1 MIIFEEKENMRKIT
15 LAITLSFCITLSFAQ
30 KDSCSKYFFKQKES
44 SKTSTVFAD
53 TNTVI
58 KTKYCNFYDSGENQM
73 AIAFVKENN
82 KVHLNFIYMHLEGI
96 IPKQKIILGQS
107 IKIAFIFGDSTN
119 VIFSFDSNE
128 QQTNDFTW
136 YNNYVLSDT
145 LLQRLMSTSVSKVEL
160 LNPFGTYNEST
171 VRMADVSNSQSKRI
185 INIANCFYN
194 KIKEN

>member
-1 MIIFEEKENMRKIT
+1 MKNFYLLLIFC
-15 LAITLSFCITLSFAQ
+15 FCLTISYAQ
-30 KDSCSKYFFKQKES
+30 KDSCSKYFYKQKES

-82 KVHLNFIYMHLEGI
+82 KMHLNFIYMHLEGI

-107 IKIAFIFGDSTN
+107 IKIAFIFGNSTN
-119 VIFSFDSNE
+119 VIFSFNSNE

-136 YNNYVLSDT
+136 YNNYELSDT
-145 LLQRLMSTSVSKVEL
+145 LLQKLMSTSVSKVEL

-171 VRMADVSNSQSKRI
+171 VRMADLSNNQSKRI
-185 INIANCFYN
+185 INFANCFYN